1 VQCRPGKGTAARDY
15 VAVGLAGSYVS
26 RETHGASRTAARLER
41 MFMNLSGGF
50 PVDIVLFGLIAA
62 FLILRLRS
70 ILGRRTGFEG
80 RPRSVVPPIA
90 TRNAPNAREAKPAVI
105 EGRAEPVPARPVRP
119 LPDAAS
125 PLGEQLRRLRTI
137 DTGFEPARFLEA
149 AENTFRTI
157 VAAFAGGDRVTLRSL
172 LTDETYRAF
181 ETAIAQR
188 ETAQETQ
195 RTEIKEISAAA
206 IIAVELAERVADITV
221 RFVSDQLNIT
231 LAKDA
236 QPISGTDGTTEMVD
250 LWTFERD
257 LGMRDQTWRLAA
269 ARSA

>member
-1 VQCRPGKGTAARDY
+1 MATCDY
-15 VAVGLAGSYVS
+15 VAVRLSASYVS
-26 RETHGASRTAARLER
+26 RELDGASRATAHLER

-50 PVDIVLFGLIAA
+50 PVDLVLFGLIAA

-80 RPRSVVPPIA
+80 RSRSVPPIVA
-90 TRNAPNAREAKPAVI
+90 RNAPTARDAKPAVI

-119 LPDAAS
+119 LPDPAS
-125 PLGEQLRRLRTI
+125 PLGEQLRRLRTV
-137 DTGFEPARFLEA
+137 DTGFDAARFLEA

-172 LTDETYRAF
+172 LTDDTYRAF

-188 ETAQETQ
+188 ETAMETQ
-195 RTEIKEISAAA
+195 RTEIKEISTAA
-206 IIAVELAERVADITV
+206 IVAVELTERVADITV
-221 RFVSDQLNIT
+221 RFSSDQLNIT
-231 LAKDA
+231 LGRDQ
-236 QPISGTDGTTEMVD
+236 QPVSGTDGTTEMVD

>member
-1 VQCRPGKGTAARDY
+1 M
-15 VAVGLAGSYVS
+15 
-26 RETHGASRTAARLER
+26 ER

-62 FLILRLRS
+62 FLVLRLRS

-80 RPRSVVPPIA
+80 RPRPVPPISA
-90 TRNAPNAREAKPAVI
+90 RNAPNARDAKPAVI
-105 EGRAEPVPARPVRP
+105 EGRAEPVPPRPLRP
-119 LPDAAS
+119 LPEPTS

-137 DTGFEPARFLEA
+137 DASFDPARFLEA

-181 ETAIAQR
+181 ETAIAAR
-188 ETAQETQ
+188 ETASETQ

-206 IIAVELAERVADITV
+206 IVAVELAEQVADITV
-221 RFVSDQLNIT
+221 RLVSDQLNIT
-231 LAKDA
+231 LGRDG
-236 QPISGTDGTTEMVD
+236 QPVSGTDGITEMVD